1 MSLNHLMSERS
12 LYLRQ
17 HAGNPVDWY
26 PWAPEAF
33 EKASREDKPIFLSI
47 GYSACH
53 WCHVMAHESF
63 EDVAVADVLNR
74 EFICIKVD
82 REERPDIDSIYMTAC
97 QLLTGR
103 GGWPLSILM
112 TPGRKPFFA
121 ASFIPRHGMPGMP
134 GIIDLMRQLGD
145 AWRLD
150 RPTVLGTAEAV
161 NKALT
166 QFADRL
172 EPRKLKGNEITLA
185 YQSLLEL
192 FDELRTGFDDSP
204 KFPTPHRL
212 IFLIDYYSRTKKKA
226 ALDMTL
232 RTLRRMRESGL
243 FDHVGFGFFRY
254 STDGEWH
261 LPHFEKTLY
270 DQAMMALA
278 YTKAFRATGQAEMK
292 ETAEMVLA
300 YAERSLMS
308 PQGTFFSAESAD
320 SEGKEGKFYLWTLEE
335 LQQILDPE
343 ELDLLISAYDIK
355 GEGNF
360 KDEATHI
367 PTGLN
372 LLDLSGP
379 IAPLAEA
386 KDRTGT
392 EARRNIEKSLGKMFD
407 AREMRIHPD
416 KDDKV
421 LVDWNGIMIAAFAQA
436 AQAFKKPVYLATAR
450 KAADCIWL
458 KMQHDGHLYHRSIGG
473 EAAIDGFLDDYAHLT
488 WGLLEIYR
496 ACYEK
501 KYLDRAV
508 ELTETVLR
516 HFSDVKGGFFQ
527 TDDSSEDMIVRLK
540 EVYDGAI
547 PSGNSVMAMNLVTL
561 GVLTGERRYSKFAEM
576 TFEAFAIDLA
586 KNPAAYAYLLSA
598 YAKARGHGS
607 LLTIIGKDNDAFS
620 ELSAIAERRYDPDL
634 EIIRQDDFQKMP
646 ENLRSDILSRKVEL
660 EPIAYLCSNFNCI
673 APIRDRNELES
684 TLASLSVQKMEADRR
699 S

>member
-1 MSLNHLMSERS
+1 MSPNHLMNEGS

-17 HAGNPVDWY
+17 HASNPVDWY
-26 PWAPEAF
+26 PWVAEAF
-33 EKASREDKPIFLSI
+33 ERASREDKPIFLSI

-63 EDVAVADVLNR
+63 EDATVADILNR
-74 EFICIKVD
+74 HFVCIKVD

-103 GGWPLSILM
+103 GGWPLSIVM
-112 TPGRKPFFA
+112 TPERKPFFA
-121 ASFIPRHGMPGMP
+121 ASFIPRHEMPGSP
-134 GIIDLMRQLGD
+134 GIIDIMKQLGD

-161 NKALT
+161 KSALI

-172 EPRKLKGNEITLA
+172 EPQKLKGNEIALA
-185 YQSLLEL
+185 YQSLLES
-192 FDELRTGFDDSP
+192 FDESRTGFDDSP

-212 IFLIDYYSRTKKKA
+212 IFLIDYYSRMKEKA
-226 ALDMTL
+226 ALDMAL
-232 RTLRRMRESGL
+232 RTLGRMRKSGL

-254 STDGEWH
+254 STDRDWH

-270 DQAMMALA
+270 DQAMMVLA
-278 YTKAFRATGQAEMK
+278 YVKAFRATDQVEMK

-300 YAERSLMS
+300 YTERCLMS
-308 PQGTFFSAESAD
+308 PQGLFFSAESAD

-335 LQQILDPE
+335 LRRILDPE
-343 ELDLLISAYDIK
+343 ELGLVRTAYDIK
-355 GEGNF
+355 GGGNF
-360 KDEATHI
+360 KDEATLI
-367 PTGLN
+367 PSGLN

-379 IAPLAEA
+379 MASLAEA
-386 KDRTGT
+386 KDMSET
-392 EARRNIEKSLGKMFD
+392 EARRIVETSLGKMFD
-407 AREMRIHPD
+407 SREKRIHPD

-421 LVDWNGIMIAAFAQA
+421 LADWNGIMIAAFAQA
-436 AQAFKKPVYLATAR
+436 GKVFKEPRYLATAR
-450 KAADCIWL
+450 KAADGIWL
-458 KMQHDGHLYHRSIGG
+458 QMQHDGHLYHRSIGG
-473 EAAIDGFLDDYAHLT
+473 AVAIDGFLDDYAHFT

-496 ACYEK
+496 ACYDM

-516 HFSDVKGGFFQ
+516 RFSDEKGGFFQ
-527 TDDSSEDMIVRLK
+527 TEDTSEEIIVRLK

-561 GVLTGERRYSKFAEM
+561 GVLTGERRYSETAEM
-576 TFEAFAIDLA
+576 TFEAFANDLA

-598 YAKARGHGS
+598 CAKARGHGS
-607 LLTIIGKDNDAFS
+607 LLTIIGKDNDAVTEF
-620 ELSAIAERRYDPDL
+620 SAIAERQYDPDL
-634 EIIRQDDFQKMP
+634 EIIHHDDVHKMP
-646 ENLRSDILSRKVEL
+646 ENLRSSILSQKFDFEAM
-660 EPIAYLCSNFNCI
+660 AYLYSDSNRI
-673 APIRDRNELES
+673 TPIRDRNELENA
-684 TLASLSVQKMEADRR
+684 LASLSMQNRVADRR

>member
-1 MSLNHLMSERS
+1 MSSNHLMSERS

-33 EKASREDKPIFLSI
+33 EKAGREDKPIFLSI

-63 EDVAVADVLNR
+63 EDAAVADVLNR
-74 EFICIKVD
+74 QFICIKVD

-103 GGWPLSILM
+103 GGWPLSIVM
-112 TPGRKPFFA
+112 TPERKPFFA
-121 ASFIPRHGMPGMP
+121 ASFIPRHSMPGSP
-134 GIIDLMRQLGD
+134 GIIDLMKQLAD

-150 RPTVLGTAEAV
+150 RPTVLGEAEAV
-161 NKALT
+161 NKALIR
-166 QFADRL
+166 FVDRL
-172 EPRKLKGNEITLA
+172 EPRKLRGNEITLA
-185 YQSLLEL
+185 YQSLLES

-212 IFLIDYYSRTKKKA
+212 MFLIDHYSRTKERA
-226 ALDMTL
+226 ALDMAL
-232 RTLRRMRESGL
+232 RTLGRMRESGL

-308 PQGTFFSAESAD
+308 PQGLFFSAESAD

-335 LQQILDPE
+335 LQRILDPE
-343 ELDLLISAYDIK
+343 ELDLVRAAYDIK
-355 GEGNF
+355 GRGNF
-360 KDEATHI
+360 RDEATHI

-372 LLDLSGP
+372 LLDLASPVASLKG
-379 IAPLAEA
+379 AKGMAE
-386 KDRTGT
+386 T
-392 EARRNIEKSLGKMFD
+392 EARMIIKIALGKMFD
-407 AREMRIHPD
+407 TREMRIHPD

-436 AQAFKKPVYLATAR
+436 AQAFKKPTYLATAR
-450 KAADCIWL
+450 KAADGIWL
-458 KMQHDGHLYHRSIGG
+458 KMQQDGHLYHRSIGG
-473 EAAIDGFLDDYAHLT
+473 EVAIDGFLDDYAHLT

-496 ACYEK
+496 ACYDE

-527 TDDSSEDMIVRLK
+527 TDDSSEEMIVRLK

-561 GVLTGERRYSKFAEM
+561 GVLTSERRYSEFAEM

-586 KNPAAYAYLLSA
+586 KNQAAYVHLLSA
-598 YAKARGHGS
+598 CAKARGHGS

-620 ELSAIAERRYDPDL
+620 QLSATAERSYDPDL
-634 EIIRQDDFQKMP
+634 EIIRKDDIQKMP
-646 ENLRSDILSRKVEL
+646 ENLRGDVLSQKGEF
-660 EPIAYLCSNFNCI
+660 EPIAYLSSNFNRVV
-673 APIRDRNELES
+673 PIRDQNELERV
-684 TLASLSVQKMEADRR
+684 LASLSLQNEKTDRR